1 MNRLAVVHH
10 AALAAQRDDGALAVA
25 RGDLADDALRKVV
38 DGLRV
43 VGIEL
48 RRVRVIQIA
57 KSKEGRRGKGVFAF
71 DGRHQTFA
79 PYTRDDEKGRKEKT
93 DGEAPGQMALEEVPE
108 DKNAPF

>member
-1 MNRLAVVHH
+1 MPRHPDR
-10 AALAAQRDDGALAVA
+10 QEQGGPA
-25 RGDLADDALRKVV
+25 RHPDV
-38 DGLRV
+38 
-43 VGIEL
+43 
-48 RRVRVIQIA
+48 
-57 KSKEGRRGKGVFAF
+57 GKGVFAF